1 MRKKLLYASLWG
13 ILTLSLLSS
22 CRTEDGAITQK
33 QVEDKRFA
41 VFTPSNGKAVNYAN
55 GFAYLMQR
63 YDRLKKTNLSGI
75 NNKHIIGNL
84 NANTEK
90 NASVF
95 QSNEPYIEFNVPSET
110 MTKENG
116 DKWVAFPKVKGGK
129 VIGLVTTTLVQN
141 GTYVKYN
148 SFGDQDEW
156 YKQNRSIFQVALDQY
171 LQKSKRLNL
180 NASIN
185 PIASGDIPGVSVQG
199 RPKPK
204 PNNPRPGWSPDQ
216 EPSQDGGGCESHQ
229 DCGAPDPGGGG
240 DSGTSDE
247 VTPEEWAKEHI
258 DDKEIKENE
267 CINEVYEKL
276 KSKPGVFNSLLDN
289 FKGNSILNLKLTM
302 KNVGTVAKTEIDNV
316 KNGFVTISFN
326 PEYAGASEL
335 GRASTFIHEMFHA
348 YMTWQLKQAG
358 WDGEDTV
365 ESYKSIDEKNLPDL
379 LKAYKDNFYNAGVS
393 EHEFI
398 SNFYIP
404 KIVTA
409 LKEYDPNLGTD
420 SEYEAIAWNGLQGT
434 KTFGAMEKND
444 NNRWS
449 TISSILKDNIK
460 NKKCGEQ

>member
-1 MRKKLLYASLWG
+1 MRKKLLYALIWG
-13 ILTLSLLSS
+13 IFVLSLLSS

-41 VFTPSNGKAVNYAN
+41 VFTPSNGKTVNYAN
-55 GFAYLMQR
+55 GFAFLMQR

-90 NASVF
+90 NAAIL
-95 QSNEPYIEFNVPSET
+95 QSTESYVEFNVPSET
-110 MTKENG
+110 ITKENG
-116 DKWVAFPKVKGGK
+116 DKWVAFPKVKGSK
-129 VIGLVTTTLVQN
+129 VIGLVTATLVQN

-148 SFGDQDEW
+148 SFGDQDDW
-156 YKQNRSIFQVALDQY
+156 FKQNRSIFQVALDQY

-185 PIASGDIPGVSVQG
+185 PIASGDIPGVTVQG

-216 EPSQDGGGCESHQ
+216 EPGQDGGGCESHQ

-276 KSKPGVFNSLLDN
+276 KSKPGVFNILLDN
-289 FKGNSILNLKLTM
+289 FRGNSILDLKLRM

-348 YMTWQLKQAG
+348 YMTWQLVNVG
-358 WDGEDTV
+358 WNGEDTA
-365 ESYKSIDEKNLPDL
+365 ESYKSIDEQNLPDL
-379 LKAYKDNFYNAGVS
+379 LKAYKNNLYDAGIS

-398 SNFYIP
+398 STFYIP
-404 KIVTA
+404 TIIAA
-409 LKEYDPNLGTD
+409 LKEYDPNLGTEG
-420 SEYEAIAWNGLQGT
+420 EYEAIAWNGLQRT
-434 KTFGAMEKND
+434 EAF
-444 NNRWS
+444 
-449 TISSILKDNIK
+449 K
-460 NKKCGEQ
+460 NKSNKDTLEAIIYDNVKKEPCTN